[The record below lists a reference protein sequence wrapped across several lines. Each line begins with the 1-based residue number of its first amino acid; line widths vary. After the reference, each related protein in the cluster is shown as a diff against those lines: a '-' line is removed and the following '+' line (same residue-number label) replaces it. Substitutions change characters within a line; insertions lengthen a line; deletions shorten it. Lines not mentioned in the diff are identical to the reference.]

1 MCSSGFGSARVFP
14 AEAAQLDA
22 VQAWVETAL
31 GDAGCPHGTMVQ
43 ISVIVEELFVNIA
56 SYAYGGGAGEV
67 TLRLALE
74 DGMFQ
79 MQFEDSGKPFD
90 PLTHPAP
97 DTKEPPGMRKIGGM
111 GIHIV
116 RRTADKID
124 YRREEGRN
132 ILTVQ
137 KRIQEGSP

>member
-14 AEAAQLDA
+14 AEVAQLDA
-22 VQAWVETAL
+22 VQAWVETVL
-31 GDAGCPHGTMVQ
+31 GDAGCPRGTMVQ

-56 SYAYGGGAGEV
+56 SYAYEGGAGEV
-67 TLRLALE
+67 TLHLALE

-79 MQFEDSGKPFD
+79 MQFEDSGKPFN

-97 DTKEPPGMRKIGGM
+97 NTKAPLNMRQTGGM

-116 RRTADKID
+116 IKTADKID
-124 YRREEGRN
+124 YRREEDRN